1 MQHVDQHIDD
11 LFRNAAENYQLKTTH
26 DWDKIAPCL
35 AGSAT
40 PPVTAFNRK
49 NKKPWLIIAVLIPLS
64 SLLLITLNKEK
75 PVSEAQSAEVIVPAG
90 QTIDPIQ
97 SPVKSFKQLST
108 NDPDQLTGSYIQQT
122 QIKAPDLLKIG
133 ERQAKPFFPEEAD
146 KTNNAENTSTKTDP
160 GAAHTAIDMDQP
172 VTEVSAKRRPV
183 QTENSTIS
191 LEFQTPTKINNKV
204 RLGPDTDQNPTAFIP
219 VKKSPEIRGLYL
231 GLSAGPQWN
240 QVEGQGY
247 NKTGFNL
254 GLIAGFSFSKKLA
267 TESGIFYSKKY
278 YYSDGK
284 YFHMKKNPGTP
295 SMEVISLEGSSNVV
309 EIPIKIKYD
318 LIDKKKGELFITA
331 GLSTYI
337 LTKENNQYYA
347 LINGTPQN
355 STVSYEK
362 RKTYLAG
369 GMNLSAGYS
378 IHLKKKTDIRIE
390 PYLQIPFKGTGVGS
404 MRVTTTG
411 LNIGISRNLHK

>member
-1 MQHVDQHIDD
+1 MQHVDQHMDD
-11 LFRNAAENYQLKTTH
+11 LFRNAAENYQLKSTQE
-26 DWDKIAPCL
+26 WERIAPYL
-35 AGSAT
+35 NVPAT
-40 PPVTAFNRK
+40 PAAAVVKPT
-49 NKKPWLIIAVLIPLS
+49 KKYPWLILALLLLLSPLLLIPLK
-64 SLLLITLNKEK
+64 KEK
-75 PVSEAQSAEVIVPAG
+75 PIPGAQSAETNIPVRK
-90 QTIDPIQ
+90 TIDPIQ
-97 SPVKSFKQLST
+97 SPVNSIKQQT
-108 NDPDQLTGSYIQQT
+108 TKDQDQLIQA
-122 QIKAPDLLKIG
+122 KAPELLQIG
-133 ERQAKPFFPEEAD
+133 IRQARPSFQKEAD
-146 KTNNAENTSTKTDP
+146 NTNIAENTLTKMNP
-160 GAAHTAIDMDQP
+160 LPEHP
-172 VTEVSAKRRPV
+172 VSNLNLPIAEVSAIPEAVKIR
-183 QTENSTIS
+183 NSANKMELQS
-191 LEFQTPTKINNKV
+191 PTKINTKIWPV
-204 RLGPDTDQNPTAFIP
+204 PETDQEPVAFIP
-219 VKKSPEIRGLYL
+219 VTKSPEIRGLYL
-231 GLSAGPQWN
+231 GLSTGPQWN

-247 NKTGFNL
+247 TKTGFNL
-254 GLIAGFSFSKKLA
+254 GLTAGFSFNKKLA

-284 YFHMKKNPGTP
+284 HFHMKKNPGTP

-318 LIDKKKGELFITA
+318 FIDKKKGELFITA

-355 STVSYEK
+355 STVSYDK

-390 PYLQIPFKGTGVGS
+390 PYLQLPFKGTGVGS

-411 LNIGISRNLHK
+411 LNIGITRNLHK

>member
-1 MQHVDQHIDD
+1 MQHVDQHMDD
-11 LFRNAAENYQLKTTH
+11 LFRNAAENYQLKAGH
-26 DWDKIAPCL
+26 NWDKIAPYL
-35 AGSAT
+35 TGSAT
-40 PPVTAFNRK
+40 PPAAAVTPK
-49 NKKPWLIIAVLIPLS
+49 NKLPWLILALLLLLS
-64 SLLLITLNKEK
+64 PLLLITLNKEK
-75 PVSEAQSAEVIVPAG
+75 PTPEAQSAGINIPDR
-90 QTIDPIQ
+90 QTIDLIQ
-97 SPVKSFKQLST
+97 SPVNSIKQQST
-108 NDPDQLTGSYIQQT
+108 KDPDQLTGNDIQLNLT
-122 QIKAPDLLKIG
+122 KAPELLKIG
-133 ERQAKPFFPEEAD
+133 ERQAMSSFPGKAD
-146 KTNNAENTSTKTDP
+146 QTSNAENISTKTEP
-160 GAAHTAIDMDQP
+160 GVAHTATDWDQP
-172 VTEVSAKRRPV
+172 VAEVSVKRRPV
-183 QTENSTIS
+183 QTGNSNFS
-191 LEFQTPTKINNKV
+191 MEFQPPTKINNIV
-204 RLGPDTDQNPTAFIP
+204 RPGPGTDKNPSAFIP

-231 GLSAGPQWN
+231 GLSTGPQWN

-254 GLIAGFSFSKKLA
+254 GLIAGFSFNKKLA
-267 TESGIFYSKKY
+267 IESGIFYSKKY
-278 YYSDGK
+278 YYSDGQ

-309 EIPIKIKYD
+309 EIPARIKYD
-318 LIDKKKGELFITA
+318 LIDKKKGELFVTA

-355 STVSYEK
+355 STVVYDE

-411 LNIGISRNLHK
+411 LNIGITRNLHK